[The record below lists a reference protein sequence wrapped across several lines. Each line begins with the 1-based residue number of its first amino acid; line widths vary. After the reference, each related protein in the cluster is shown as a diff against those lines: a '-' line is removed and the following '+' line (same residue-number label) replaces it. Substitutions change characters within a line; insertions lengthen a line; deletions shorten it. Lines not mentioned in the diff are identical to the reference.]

1 MNLAGWKSKAGAAAP
16 FVVQLLVIMF
26 VVEFVK
32 GALLLTILP
41 VYMKTVLGA
50 TAFVVGWSLAAQ
62 YIGDNVFRTPVGW
75 LIDKAGYRLSML
87 IGILLSGSSVL
98 IMATFTHHAWMVAA
112 CAMLG
117 VGTAPLWPAVIAGT
131 TEVAGDK
138 AKGTIMSVVY
148 MAWLSGTGLGPVVIN
163 FFIHGSNYGP
173 AYRLLLISMGVVLLI
188 ALFLPRK
195 PLLRE
200 VGEKREESR
209 HAPAGA
215 AFPAGAA
222 MEAGADPLGE
232 AVTAAGGG
240 AAAAAVMPAAGKKP
254 LGERVKLYFGEVRAS
269 LREMNVSV
277 LLFPAMFIQT
287 FALGVL
293 TPILTLYAREVLH
306 LSPGQ
311 YSMLLIVGGGA
322 AVALLVPIG
331 KLVDRKGIKGLLT
344 AGLIFSSV
352 SLLALGFIRQLAAV
366 YVVVGLLGIG
376 YALIIPSWNALIASC
391 VPKEKRG
398 AVWGFF
404 LTIEGLGMIVGP
416 IVSGKLWDAFGP
428 SVPFTVSGSVL
439 LLLLAFQWRIL
450 AKSRGNAAHRTG

>member
-1 MNLAGWKSKAGAAAP
+1 MMNLTGWKNKTGAAAP

-98 IMATFTHHAWMVAA
+98 IMATFTHQAWMVAA

-173 AYRLLLISMGVVLLI
+173 AYRLLLVSMGVVLLI

-200 VGEKREESR
+200 SGEESR
-209 HAPAGA
+209 RASIAG
-215 AFPAGAA
+215 AFPAGAAA
-222 MEAGADPLGE
+222 MEAGADPLLE
-232 AVTAAGGG
+232 AVAAAGGG
-240 AAAAAVMPAAGKKP
+240 AAAIAAADKKP
-254 LGERVKLYFGEVRAS
+254 PGERMRLYMREVRAS
-269 LREMNVSV
+269 LREMNVSR

-311 YSMLLIVGGGA
+311 YSMLLILGGGA
-322 AVALLVPIG
+322 AVALLVPVG

-352 SLLALGFIRQLAAV
+352 SLLALGFIRQLALV
-366 YVVVGLLGIG
+366 YTVVGLLGIG

-439 LLLLAFQWRIL
+439 LLLLVLQWRIIGEEPQM
-450 AKSRGNAAHRTG
+450 SGR

>member
-1 MNLAGWKSKAGAAAP
+1 MMNLAGWKNKTGAAAP
-16 FVVQLLVIMF
+16 FVVQLLMIMF

-87 IGILLSGSSVL
+87 IGILLSGGSVL

-200 VGEKREESR
+200 SGEENRRAS
-209 HAPAGA
+209 AAG
-215 AFPAGAA
+215 AFPAGAAA

-240 AAAAAVMPAAGKKP
+240 AAAAAAVAADKKP
-254 LGERVKLYFGEVRAS
+254 LGERMRLYMMEARAS
-269 LREMNVSV
+269 LREMNVSR

-311 YSMLLIVGGGA
+311 YSMLLILGGGA
-322 AVALLVPIG
+322 AVALLVPVG

-352 SLLALGFIRQLAAV
+352 SLLALGFIRQLAVV
-366 YVVVGLLGIG
+366 YAVVGLLGIG

-439 LLLLAFQWRIL
+439 LLLLVLQWRIL
-450 AKSRGNAAHRTG
+450 AKSRG

>member
-1 MNLAGWKSKAGAAAP
+1 MMNLAGWKNKMGAAAP

-173 AYRLLLISMGVVLLI
+173 AYRLLLISMSVVLLI

-195 PLLRE
+195 PPLHTD
-200 VGEKREESR
+200 GEESR
-209 HAPAGA
+209 HTPATA
-215 AFPAGAA
+215 VFPTGAA

-232 AVTAAGGG
+232 AVKAGGSAS
-240 AAAAAVMPAAGKKP
+240 AAAAMRAADKKP
-254 LGERVKLYFGEVRAS
+254 LGVRMRLYMMEVRAS
-269 LREMNVSV
+269 LKEMNVSR

-311 YSMLLIVGGGA
+311 YSMLLILGGGA
-322 AVALLVPIG
+322 AVALLVPVG

-344 AGLIFSSV
+344 AGLICSSV
-352 SLLALGFIRQLAAV
+352 ALLALGFIRQLAAV
-366 YVVVGLLGIG
+366 YAVVGLLGIG

-439 LLLLAFQWRIL
+439 LLLLVLQWRIL
-450 AKSRGNAAHRTG
+450 AKSRG